1 MKGRKPTPPNLK
13 VLAGNPGRR
22 PVPETPESPLL
33 ENNDPPPA
41 WLHPY
46 AQEFYTEIITI
57 TSGMRVAT
65 EADRLGITALAQS
78 LAEVKIAHER
88 MNEEGRVLMD
98 LKGNPHRNP
107 YAVHAAQF
115 IAFVRQFITEY
126 GMTPCSRARLISK
139 AEGEEN
145 PLAAFL
151 NRKNNGG
158 T

>member
-13 VLAGNPGRR
+13 VLSGNPGKR
-22 PVPETPESPLL
+22 PLPDVPDSPLL
-33 ENNDPPPA
+33 NPDDAPPA

-46 AQEFYTEIITI
+46 AQEFYQEILRI

-98 LKGNPHRNP
+98 LKGNVQRNP

-139 AEGEEN
+139 AEGEES

-151 NRKNNGG
+151 NRKK
-158 T
+158 